1 MYNENVGSGLF
12 INLLPLFVFLRSN
25 GLERTETHDA
35 KARFIGD
42 VLTLFSQGEAGLTVF
57 DILYTRYYF
66 WEKVNYKF
74 YTLAYYCATLYY
86 FHFNRNFDSIR

>member
-66 WEKVNYKF
+66 
-74 YTLAYYCATLYY
+74 
-86 FHFNRNFDSIR
+86 